1 MLHRDR
7 YSSTPY
13 PLDAN
18 SAPQWNPMAVVQHEL
33 DVGFSVRISC
43 ACVCVRASK
52 GWITL
57 GNPGVCWFGK
67 SVGL

>member
-7 YSSTPY
+7 YSSTPC

-18 SAPQWNPMAVVQHEL
+18 SAPQWNPMAMVQHEGL

-43 ACVCVRASK
+43 ACVC
-52 GWITL
+52 
-57 GNPGVCWFGK
+57 K
-67 SVGL
+67 SEQRLDHSRQSWCLLVW